1 MGKSLRVFTFLFTI
15 SMIVIS
21 GSGSAGVLKSL
32 DEELS
37 SLVEKTEP
45 YLVTVKGQGPWKNLI
60 ATGLVYDKEGYVVTS
75 SHIYDADRF
84 EVIFKNGTSYP
95 ADKTGVDPQTGLA
108 VLKIN
113 ADGLESPVWGKTEAL
128 RDGAWILV
136 VSNSYGI
143 PATVDFGVFT
153 GRTVEGFLE
162 LGVDVSPG
170 SSGGAVLDTDGRIA
184 GVLVAVEA
192 DPEDLAYDSVRN
204 ALLSP
209 KRGGARFAGLLSNS
223 DNKAIAVPA
232 EMVVSIAD
240 QLIEYGEVKRGF
252 LGISQMNL
260 PEDQRK
266 EYGLDSGVLVV
277 EVVEGSPAEKA
288 GLKEG
293 DVILAVG
300 DDSIH
305 NMAELFNLI
314 RSHKPGD
321 KVTLSYYRDGE
332 RRQTEATLEEAQ
344 GGFLLSAREV
354 RNFLPKVKVN
364 NKLTLPDMSQ
374 MQEEISRL
382 EMEIDKIKKD
392 IDELRKELAD

>member
-1 MGKSLRVFTFLFTI
+1 MGKSLRVFTFLLTI
-15 SMIVIS
+15 SMIVTS
-21 GSGSAGVLKSL
+21 ESGSAGVLKSL

-37 SLVEKTEP
+37 SLVAKTEP

-60 ATGLVYDKEGYVVTS
+60 ATGIVYDEEGYIVTS
-75 SHIYDADRF
+75 SHVYDADRF
-84 EVIFKNGTSYP
+84 EVTFKNGASYP

-108 VLKIN
+108 VLKID
-113 ADGLESPVWGKTEAL
+113 ADGLESPAWGKTATLKE
-128 RDGAWILV
+128 GAWILV

-143 PATVDFGVFT
+143 PATVDFGVFA

-204 ALLSP
+204 DLLLP
-209 KRGGARFAGLLSNS
+209 RHRETRFASLFRNS
-223 DNKAIAVPA
+223 DSRAIAVPA
-232 EMVVSIAD
+232 GMVVSVAD
-240 QLIEYGEVKRGF
+240 QLIEFGEVRRGF
-252 LGISQMNL
+252 LGISQKNL
-260 PEDQRK
+260 LDSQRA

-277 EVVEGSPAEKA
+277 EVVENSPAERA

-300 DDSIH
+300 EDSIH
-305 NMAELFNLI
+305 NTGELFNLI

-321 KVTLSYYRDGE
+321 KVILSYYRDGE

-344 GGFLLSAREV
+344 GSFLLGAREI
-354 RNFLPKVKVN
+354 RNLLPKIKVN
-364 NKLTLPDMSQ
+364 NKLPLTDMSR

-382 EMEIDKIKKD
+382 EMEIGKIKKD